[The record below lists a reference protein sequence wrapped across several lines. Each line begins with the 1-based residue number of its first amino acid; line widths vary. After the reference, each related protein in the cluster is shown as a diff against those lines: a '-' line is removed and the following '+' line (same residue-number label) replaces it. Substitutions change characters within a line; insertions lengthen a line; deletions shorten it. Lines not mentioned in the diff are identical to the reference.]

1 VVVGTGIEL
10 IGQVTLATQAELEG
24 ADEVLLVASDIV
36 EVVWLQQVNPNT
48 RSLNRLYERGKH
60 RREIYEAMVEEILA
74 PVRGGKRV
82 CAAFYGHPGVYVTP
96 SHEAVRRARAEG
108 FPARMLPGVSAEDC
122 LFADLGVNPGASGWQ
137 SYEATSL
144 LLRRQRPD
152 PTAALLLW
160 QVDAVGKVTYDD
172 EPVNDGLRVLADYLL
187 QLYPP
192 EHRAVFYTA
201 ALHPIAEPLI
211 EPIALGELAAR
222 EGRPPGTLYVPP
234 LPARRVDETMAQKL
248 GLR

>member
-1 VVVGTGIEL
+1 
-10 IGQVTLATQAELEG
+10 VTLAAQAELER
-24 ADEVLLVASDIV
+24 ADEVLLVASDIT
-36 EVVWLQQVNPNT
+36 EVIWLQQVNPNT
-48 RSLNRLYERGKH
+48 RSLNQLYERGKH

-74 PVRGGKRV
+74 PVRRGKRV

-122 LFADLGVNPGASGWQ
+122 LFADLGVNPGARGWQ

-144 LLRRQRPD
+144 LLRRHTLD
-152 PTAALLLW
+152 PTAALVLW

-172 EPVNDGLRVLADYLL
+172 EPVSEGLHVLADYLL

-201 ALHPIAEPLI
+201 ALHAIAEPLI
-211 EPIALGELAAR
+211 EPVALGELAAR

>member
-1 VVVGTGIEL
+1 
-10 IGQVTLATQAELEG
+10 LAAQAELER
-24 ADEVLLVASDIV
+24 ADEVLFLTSDVA
-36 EVVWLQQVNPNT
+36 EAVWLQQVNPNS
-48 RSLNRLYERGKH
+48 RSLSRHYERGKH

-74 PVRGGKRV
+74 SVRRRKRV

-96 SHEAVRRARAEG
+96 SHEAMRRARAEG

-144 LLRRQRPD
+144 LLRRKVPD
-152 PTAALLLW
+152 PTSGLVLW

-172 EPVNDGLRVLADYLL
+172 EPVSNGLRVLADYLL

-201 ALHPIAEPLI
+201 ALHAIAEPLI

-222 EGRPPGTLYVPP
+222 TGRPPGTLYVPP

>member
-1 VVVGTGIEL
+1 
-10 IGQVTLATQAELEG
+10 VTLAAQAELER
-24 ADEVLLVASDIV
+24 ADEVLLVASDIA

-60 RREIYEAMVEEILA
+60 RREIYEGMVEEILA
-74 PVRGGKRV
+74 PVRRGKRV
-82 CAAFYGHPGVYVTP
+82 CAAFYGHPGVFVTP

-108 FPARMLPGVSAEDC
+108 YPARMLPGVSAEAC
-122 LFADLGVNPGASGWQ
+122 LFADLGVDPGARGWQ

-144 LLRRQRPD
+144 LLRRQTPD
-152 PTAALLLW
+152 PTAALVLW

-172 EPVNDGLRVLADYLL
+172 EPVGEGLRVLADYLL
-187 QLYPP
+187 QLYPR

-201 ALHPIAEPLI
+201 ARYPIAQPLVEPV
-211 EPIALGELAAR
+211 ALGELAAR